1 MILCINIQ
9 NIRGFWYNVKMRF
22 VGTSLLGWWFIE
34 QLKREARM
42 FLVLNKKS
50 SWVPSWYI
58 FFPQTGKLPA
68 KRKFLVLNLART
80 WYRSLQAEYILFTD
94 WWPLRVSE
102 VRPFVLRMIQ
112 SIIFLRMNL
121 SFFWVLKWEKKESIH
136 LKLGVLISICQ
147 HNKWLCFYMA
157 KHLFL

>member
-58 FFPQTGKLPA
+58 FFHRQESCLQRENFWFWILQGLGTGPFRLSTYYSQTGGLWGSQRYDHLSSEWFNLLFSWEWTFPSSEYCNE
-68 KRKFLVLNLART
+68 KRKK
-80 WYRSLQAEYILFTD
+80 
-94 WWPLRVSE
+94 VS
-102 VRPFVLRMIQ
+102 I
-112 SIIFLRMNL
+112 
-121 SFFWVLKWEKKESIH
+121 
-136 LKLGVLISICQ
+136 
-147 HNKWLCFYMA
+147 
-157 KHLFL
+157 